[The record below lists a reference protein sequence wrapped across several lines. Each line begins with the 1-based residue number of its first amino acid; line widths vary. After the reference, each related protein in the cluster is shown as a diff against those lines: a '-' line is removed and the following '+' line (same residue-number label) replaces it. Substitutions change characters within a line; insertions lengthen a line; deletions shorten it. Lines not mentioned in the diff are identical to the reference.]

1 MKRPRTSKVQ
11 GARVLIVEDEYFI
24 ADDLARALRD
34 AGAEPVGPVSTVKQ
48 AEELVALGELDAAI
62 LDLNLRGEMA
72 SDFIRRLATAELP
85 CLIVSGYGEDAIPD
99 SVSTIRRLEK
109 PISPSAV
116 VQQLAEELARLH
128 RGAADPALSP
138 AA

>member
-1 MKRPRTSKVQ
+1 M
-11 GARVLIVEDEYFI
+11 LIVEDEYFI

-48 AEELVALGELDAAI
+48 AEELVALGGLDAAI

-99 SVSTIRRLEK
+99 SVEQH
-109 PISPSAV
+109 SPPGKADQPFCCGSATG
-116 VQQLAEELARLH
+116 
-128 RGAADPALSP
+128 RGAGATAQGRSGSGSVSSSIVWR
-138 AA
+138 